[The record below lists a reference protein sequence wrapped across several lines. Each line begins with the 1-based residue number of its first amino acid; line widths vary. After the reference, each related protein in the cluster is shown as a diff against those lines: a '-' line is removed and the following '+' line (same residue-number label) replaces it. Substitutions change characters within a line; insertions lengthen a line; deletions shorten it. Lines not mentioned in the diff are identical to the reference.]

1 MKNQDIAKILR
12 EIGMYLEIKGIPFK
26 PQAYEKAALSIE
38 SLSEGVEDIYKKGGL
53 RALEDIP
60 GVGISIAE
68 KIEEF
73 IKTDRVK
80 EYEKLK
86 KELPVDLSSLTSI
99 EGVGPKLV
107 LKLYKKLKVKN
118 IDDLEKAAKAHKI
131 RVLEGFGEKSETNI
145 LKGIEFVKKGGGRF
159 LLGSV
164 LPTVRE
170 IENKLGSLKEVRK
183 IVVAGSIRR
192 RKETIGDADILIV
205 SQNPKPVMDFF
216 VSLPDVIR
224 VYAHGETKSAVKL
237 KNGFDVDVRV
247 VEEKSF
253 GAALAYFT
261 GSKEHNI
268 AMREIAIKKGL
279 KLSEYGLF
287 RGAKQIAGK
296 TEEEIY
302 RVLGLQYIEPEMRE
316 NRGEL
321 ELAKK
326 GKLPKLIGYDELQGD
341 LQTQTNWT
349 DGKDSIEA
357 MARAAMKKGLKYIAI
372 TDHTKR
378 LAMTGGLDEKK
389 ILKQMSEIDRV
400 NKKLK
405 SSGFRVLKSS
415 ECDILPDGSLDL
427 PNNVLSKLDVV
438 GASVH
443 SRFNLSKKEQT
454 ERIKKA
460 MENPHVDVIFH
471 PTGRLIN
478 RRSAYEVDIDEL
490 IKTAQKTKTILEI
503 DGEPNRLDLNDENIR
518 KAKTAG
524 IKFAIDSDAHSTLQF
539 DFLEFGI
546 AQARRGWCTKQDVIN
561 TRSVEKMLRMLK

>member
-1 MKNQDIAKILR
+1 VKNQDIAKILR